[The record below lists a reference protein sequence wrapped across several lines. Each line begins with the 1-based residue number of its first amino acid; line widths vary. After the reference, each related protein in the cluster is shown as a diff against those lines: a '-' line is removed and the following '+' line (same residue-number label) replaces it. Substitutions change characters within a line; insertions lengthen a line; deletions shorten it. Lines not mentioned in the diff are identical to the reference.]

1 MLGDDGEEGFWVST
15 RGGGSEVVELNGLFE
30 EVRRVGVWSR
40 LVGITLFEVCL

>member
-1 MLGDDGEEGFWVST
+1 MMERKVFGF
-15 RGGGSEVVELNGLFE
+15 RRGGGGSEVVELNGLFE